1 MPMKRN
7 RITFLG
13 NMTERGLTIRDFL
26 AVEINDLPVW
36 AREIRGIVYYC
47 YDDKSIHS
55 NRFQIQEPS
64 FKKIR

>member
-1 MPMKRN
+1 
-7 RITFLG
+7 
-13 NMTERGLTIRDFL
+13 MTERGLTIRDFL